1 MAQETAIKFPYQ
13 AVVRDSQDHNL
24 WNLKAVNV
32 NVVITENGET
42 MWDENFTGLTTNFN
56 GLLTFNVGEGTPANG
71 NYHLDLIDWSD
82 NVVITSTFTDPN
94 DNNREISVVET
105 PVMAV
110 PYALQAKNAPLTLTT
125 PQIVRYIN
133 GVKVGQDNTNDV
145 DSILDAIVAN
155 PNGLKKYCKDT
166 VYHYFMNHKNEMRDL
181 ALYFIRMVDAQDVND
196 ANAAVSDDVKAEA
209 LRLAKEYVMNPDF
222 KDDAKEIVNYYI
234 QHATKQDVVDI
245 LDQIKSNHT
254 AFDTVGKFIA
264 DTAVKYIKAHPEKV
278 QELVEYYIAQATP
291 TQVDYLLNTLKANE
305 NDVYKYLVQKFD
317 THLRNYLNTHHYL
330 TGICTPD
337 TVEFCD
343 LVERVNTLQNSVKN
357 NCQFS
362 IALDTIHTGSLYN
375 VNLTSKFSVF
385 TDDAISCRLT
395 KQGQNDIIYELND
408 DDNYLIDQTDA
419 KSAKIILDLSGYPI
433 DPAQFEGYS
442 VKIVRES
449 SANSCSS
456 SESKPL

>member
-13 AVVRDSQDHNL
+13 AVVRDSKDHNL
-24 WNLKAVNV
+24 WNEKAVNV
-32 NVVITENGET
+32 NVVITQNGET
-42 MWDENFTGLTTNFN
+42 MWDENFTGRSTNFN

-82 NVVITSTFTDPN
+82 NVVIKSTFTNPQGGDT
-94 DNNREISVVET
+94 ISVVET

-133 GVKVGQDNTNDV
+133 SVKVGQDNTNDV

-155 PNGLKKYCKDT
+155 PNGLKQYCKDT

-196 ANAAVSDDVKAEA
+196 ANAAVSDAVKAEA

-245 LDQIKSNHT
+245 LDQIKSNHA

-278 QELVEYYIAQATP
+278 QEVVEYYIANATT

-317 THLRNYLNTHHYL
+317 NHLRNYLNKHHYL

-362 IALDTIHTGSLYN
+362 IALDTIQSTSQYD
-375 VNLTSKFSVF
+375 VFLTSKFSVF
-385 TDDAISCRLT
+385 TGDAISCRLT
-395 KQGQNDIIYELND
+395 KQGQNDIIYELNNN
-408 DDNYLIDQTDA
+408 NYLIDQNDA
-419 KSAKIILDLSGYPI
+419 KSAKIILDLSTYPI
-433 DPAQFEGYS
+433 DPDQFEGYS